1 MDQMSSTLTSKGQVT
16 IPKMF
21 RDSLDLTESDKVVFT
36 MLDADTLAIRSAS
49 RNFMAHAGTV
59 KAKKPMENSEKIQQK
74 VFGKMAKEW
83 NVF

>member
-1 MDQMSSTLTSKGQVT
+1 MLSITKSSIVILMNQ
-16 IPKMF
+16 
-21 RDSLDLTESDKVVFT
+21 

-49 RNFMAHAGTV
+49 RNFMTHAGSV
-59 KAKKPMENSEKIQQK
+59 KAKKPIESPEKIQQK